1 MDRTG
6 GLPSVMTLFPA
17 PQLGAG
23 FLKLEGP
30 ASLAERHPW
39 LRWIG
44 LIAKGLG
51 A

>member
-44 LIAKGLG
+44 FIAKGLG